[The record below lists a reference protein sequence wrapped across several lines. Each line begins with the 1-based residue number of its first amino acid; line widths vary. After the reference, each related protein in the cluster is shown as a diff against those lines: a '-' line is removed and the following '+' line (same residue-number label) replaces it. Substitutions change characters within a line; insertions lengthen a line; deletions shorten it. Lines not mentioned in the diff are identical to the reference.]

1 MRKAIACFCF
11 SQMAFVGGLWAQA
24 NRATITGT
32 VTDSSG
38 APMAGVQVTAT
49 NLGTDIPA
57 STVTNTDGIYTIP
70 NLFPGSYSLEF
81 KKTAFKPLMYS
92 KITLE
97 STQVAQM
104 NASLQLGA
112 VTETVTVTT
121 DAPVLDRES
130 ATIGTDMK
138 GNIVTDLPL
147 SIYGGGRFVEN
158 FAVALTPG
166 YSPYSSPY
174 GAVVNGSQWF
184 TKDYTIDGTSGT
196 SSIRG
201 DSMET
206 GPSMEAVQ
214 ELQAQT
220 SGIDSASAMGRSSVT
235 VTTSFWT
242 RIPGPTTSPGHPKPK
257 PALGITERASAAP
270 FAKISC
276 SSLALLSGT
285 HRPTSRSV
293 ASPRPRLSRRPKC

>member
-1 MRKAIACFCF
+1 
-11 SQMAFVGGLWAQA
+11 
-24 NRATITGT
+24 
-32 VTDSSG
+32 
-38 APMAGVQVTAT
+38 MAGVDVTAT

-57 STVTNTDGIYTIP
+57 STVTNADGIYSIP

-81 KKTAFKPLMYS
+81 KKVGFKPLVHP

-130 ATIGTDMK
+130 AAIGTNMK

-184 TKDYTIDGTSGT
+184 TKDYTIDGTSGPHPFAA
-196 SSIRG
+196 IPWR
-201 DSMET
+201 
-206 GPSMEAVQ
+206 
-214 ELQAQT
+214 
-220 SGIDSASAMGRSSVT
+220 
-235 VTTSFWT
+235 
-242 RIPGPTTSPGHPKPK
+242 PGPAWRRYRNCKRK
-257 PALGITERASAAP
+257 PAALILPVPSPTAA
-270 FAKISC
+270 
-276 SSLALLSGT
+276 
-285 HRPTSRSV
+285 
-293 ASPRPRLSRRPKC
+293 